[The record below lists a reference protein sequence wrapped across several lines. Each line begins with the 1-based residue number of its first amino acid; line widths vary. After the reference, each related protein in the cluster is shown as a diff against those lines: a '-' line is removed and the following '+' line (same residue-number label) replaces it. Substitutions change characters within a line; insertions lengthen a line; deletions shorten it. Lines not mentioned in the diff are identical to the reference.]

1 MNVFL
6 KLHLLLNCGKN
17 KLKIKYSNKNQ
28 WLLAS
33 VLKSPDSRT
42 QFIMGKLLIY
52 QGLKTILISLSIALE
67 IILQDLNFDKK
78 IISFI

>member
-1 MNVFL
+1 LNVFL

-17 KLKIKYSNKNQ
+17 KLKIKYSYKNQ
-28 WLLAS
+28 SLLAS

-78 IISFI
+78 K